1 MEVQGEEEVKVL
13 EKEHSYAIFTY
24 DGGTRTFTFTE
35 GSGWDSIQSGLNDYA
50 VSRTYF
56 DMAGMTQEERTL
68 FFQAITIQEGSNFE
82 ITGPTGAKLWVLDLV
97 TSIPFD
103 LTQWNYRFGLGFMGS
118 QSGALNFEHVLFG
131 QYRLFANDVDFAG
144 TTPVL
149 VTSDTFGSGQPTN
162 SDRLYSYRILVPF
175 ATVAAAIVPPARHLV
190 LADTKEEKE
199 YVRLMRML
207 RSYELQQQP
216 DRD

>member
-1 MEVQGEEEVKVL
+1 MKVL

-35 GSGWDSIQSGLNDYA
+35 GSGWDAVQSGLNDYA
-50 VSRTYF
+50 VSQTYF

-103 LTQWNYRFGLGFMGS
+103 LTQWNYRFGLGFSGS

-175 ATVAAAIVPPARHLV
+175 ATVAAAIIPPARHLV